1 MRGGPSLGFETYV
14 RMLRIHH
21 TLFSLPFAYVGAL
34 MFGLND
40 WFDALMIGIALFSAR
55 SVALLANDL
64 FDRDLDALNPR
75 TADRPLVTGE
85 ARASTV
91 IALIILFSS
100 IFALSALYF
109 NWLAFLLAFPIL
121 LAEITYPFAKRIHC
135 FPHFHLGAVLG
146 AVPLAGAIA
155 MSDSV
160 SNLPWGYAI
169 ALAMWVSGFDMVYA
183 IQDVEVDVRLG
194 IKSVPACFGE
204 RAALNLSLL
213 LHIGTVLV
221 LLVSTTNG
229 VFSKL
234 SIALTA
240 VLLGYQHYLAR
251 RRRYAEAFNVNLVV
265 SLLLGFGLMLD
276 LLPL

>member
-1 MRGGPSLGFETYV
+1 LGFRTYV

-34 MFGLND
+34 MFGLSD
-40 WFDALMIGIALFSAR
+40 WLDALMIGVALFSAR
-55 SVALLANDL
+55 SVALLSNDL

-75 TADRPLVTGE
+75 TASRPLVTGE
-85 ARASTV
+85 ARALTV
-91 IALIILFSS
+91 VLLIVLFSS

-109 NWLAFLLAFPIL
+109 NWLAFLLAFPII
-121 LAEITYPFAKRIHC
+121 LAEVTYPFAKRIHC

-155 MSDSV
+155 MSNSV

-169 ALAMWVSGFDMVYA
+169 ALAMWVAGFDMVYA
-183 IQDVEVDVRLG
+183 VQDVSIDRRLG

-204 RAALNLSLL
+204 RVALNLSLL
-213 LHIGTVLV
+213 LHVGTVLV
-221 LLVSTTNG
+221 LLLSAING
-229 VFSKL
+229 VFSAI
-234 SIALTA
+234 SICLTA

-251 RRRYAEAFNVNLVV
+251 RGMYARAFNVNLVV

-276 LLPL
+276 LLPH